1 MPSTDHYRVQ
11 IKHVQEENSKL
22 TDQLLDLTDEVERLR
37 VTNTELTYK
46 LQEGGGRGGHYS
58 SAAGMNDEVIC
69 NHWQHHV
76 TKGPSASIYI
86 PFYVL
91 FTIN

>member
-11 IKHVQEENSKL
+11 IKHAQEENSKL
-22 TDQLLDLTDEVERLR
+22 TVQLLDLKDEMESLR
-37 VTNTELTYK
+37 VTNSELSYK

-58 SAAGMNDEVIC
+58 STADMNEEVIC

-76 TKGPSASIYI
+76 PRKGPNVTVCN
-86 PFYVL
+86 FYMQ
-91 FTIN
+91 